1 MIILRTIYKVAALI
15 ANVAER
21 GRQGRRWR
29 CWCRRGLAATLAAC
43 PVTAI
48 QEMVLSSLGII
59 GTESVRQIVVSI
71 EIALPVTAGS
81 IHFRNVYAATL
92 AAFPVTTI
100 QEMVTSSLGVSCTQG
115 ISQISVPIEIALPVT
130 AGNVD
135 FRNVYATTLAAF
147 LETTTKKMASSSLG
161 VICTQSFP
169 QISVPIEIALPVT
182 AGNVDFRNV
191 YAATLAA
198 FPVTTIQ
205 EMVLSSLG
213 VICTQGNPQISVPI
227 EITLPVTARSIH

>member
-1 MIILRTIYKVAALI
+1 
-15 ANVAER
+15 
-21 GRQGRRWR
+21 
-29 CWCRRGLAATLAAC
+29 
-43 PVTAI
+43 
-48 QEMVLSSLGII
+48 MVLRSLGII

-100 QEMVTSSLGVSCTQG
+100 QEMVTG
-115 ISQISVPIEIALPVT
+115 
-130 AGNVD
+130 
-135 FRNVYATTLAAF
+135 
-147 LETTTKKMASSSLG
+147 SLG
-161 VICTQSFP
+161 VICTQGYP

-182 AGNVDFRNV
+182 AGNVDLRNV

-198 FPVTTIQ
+198 FPETTTKK
-205 EMVLSSLG
+205 MASSTLS

-227 EITLPVTARSIH
+227 EITLPVTARGIH